1 MKVTATAM
9 ALVILLG
16 FALSAASDKPI
27 VGNWNCVSVNNETG
41 TKVVWTLNVK
51 DDDGKL
57 SASVIMAVTGDEIPA
72 LEPTLE
78 GNTFRFNIKMSPQET
93 VEVTATIEGQQLAGT
108 FKGKN
113 SGTGTFK
120 GLRAE

>member
-1 MKVTATAM
+1 
-9 ALVILLG
+9 
-16 FALSAASDKPI
+16 
-27 VGNWNCVSVNNETG
+27 
-41 TKVVWTLNVK
+41 
-51 DDDGKL
+51 
-57 SASVIMAVTGDEIPA
+57 
-72 LEPTLE
+72 
-78 GNTFRFNIKMSPQET
+78 MSPQET